1 MRDRLNNRRQSQ
13 PRLELHEPQT
23 YLETQGQADL
33 CTGVHPNRLN
43 RGRVPLAEVLILNA
57 PVTSMFRPNDN
68 VVPNQGVN
76 NPLVNQNLEGTIN
89 SNAYIDQVL
98 ANFFQQLIGLNL
110 GIVVVIRSTFS
121 SAI

>member
-76 NPLVNQNLEGTIN
+76 NPPMNQNLDGVVN
-89 SNAYIDQVL
+89 RNAYVDQVL
-98 ANFFQQLIGLNL
+98 AEFRQQLTGLNP
-110 GIVVVIRSTFS
+110 GTVVVNQ
-121 SAI
+121 